1 MQHIRLRLIGGFVLL
16 PVLFDFAK
24 WFRTIS
30 DIYCCY
36 GGFDFRRNSGI
47 AGSFNL
53 CTLFTP
59 LAQQG
64 RYQDRFRALRQRA
77 EHWGPLL
84 GAMVIEVRKVIGC
97 CLSVPPV
104 LILLAV
110 LGFAFTVR
118 ESIPALN
125 DPLHPAAH

>member
-1 MQHIRLRLIGGFVLL
+1 LIGGFVL
-16 PVLFDFAK
+16 F
-24 WFRTIS
+24 
-30 DIYCCY
+30 
-36 GGFDFRRNSGI
+36 
-47 AGSFNL
+47 AGSFLILLNVSGQYL
-53 CTLFTP
+53 TFIVAMVVLTLGEILALPAVSTYVTLFTP

-64 RYQDRFRALRQRA
+64 RYQGLIQGFASAGRAL
-77 EHWGPLL
+77 GPLL
-84 GAMVIEVRKVIGC
+84 GAMVIEGTQSYRLLFVGATG
-97 CLSVPPV
+97 